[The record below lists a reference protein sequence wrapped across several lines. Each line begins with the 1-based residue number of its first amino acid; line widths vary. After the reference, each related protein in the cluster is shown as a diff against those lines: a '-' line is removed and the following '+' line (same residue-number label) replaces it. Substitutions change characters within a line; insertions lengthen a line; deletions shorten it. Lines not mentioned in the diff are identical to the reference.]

1 MWEERER
8 VFVDECAVVDEV
20 PEEDEDF
27 ADDKVKLL
35 AVEEADEDDRSVEL
49 ADDFELGVALWVAEL
64 ESTVTLVVITV
75 VDSSVVP

>member
-1 MWEERER
+1 VWEERER